1 MTLFRRKTDDD
12 LFRDS
17 TMTFGQHLGELRVC
31 LFRAVMGLA
40 IGTIIGL
47 AIGRL
52 VVAVI
57 RAPLEEAL
65 TRYYEHQAL
74 KFAKEKVEE
83 LTNAGYEFADDPEK
97 LEQFIFNSGFVL
109 DEVWV
114 SPQQLAQG
122 LGQERAGQITV
133 PTATDGATGLSRLFL
148 WRKAADDPRTRIKTL
163 NAQEGFMIWIK
174 ASLVV
179 GLIISSPWVF
189 YQIWTFVAA
198 GLYRHERR
206 YVHIFLPFS
215 LVLFLSGVVLAYFV
229 FQPVLN
235 FLFGINAWVGIDP
248 DPRISEWMGF
258 VLFMPLGFG
267 ISFQLPLVMLF
278 LERIGVFTIEAYL
291 SYWRVAIL
299 VIFVA
304 AMLLT
309 PTTDPYSLTL
319 LAGPL
324 TVLYFFGVLLCRVMP
339 RLRPRAADYMG

>member
-1 MTLFRRKTDDD
+1 MALFRRKTDDD
-12 LFRDS
+12 LFRES

-40 IGTIIGL
+40 IGTIAGLLIGKY
-47 AIGRL
+47 

-57 RAPLEEAL
+57 RAPLEQAL
-65 TRYYEHQAL
+65 TRYYENQAV
-74 KFAKEKVEE
+74 KFAEEKVDE
-83 LTNAGYEFADDPEK
+83 LKKAGYGLAEEPAK
-97 LEQFIFNSGFVL
+97 LKQFILDSGFVL
-109 DEVWV
+109 EEVFV
-114 SPQQLAQG
+114 SPQQLAQS
-122 LGQERAGQITV
+122 LGQVKTSQITL
-133 PTATDGATGLSRLFL
+133 PTAEDNSTGLAKLFL
-148 WRKAADDPRTRIKTL
+148 WRKAVDDPRTRVKSL

-179 GLIISSPWVF
+179 GLIFSSPWVF

-198 GLYRHERR
+198 GLYKHERR

-215 LVLFLSGVVLAYFV
+215 LVLFFSGVVLAYFV
-229 FQPVLN
+229 FTPVLD

-248 DPRISEWMGF
+248 DPRISEWMSF

-278 LERIGVFTIEAYL
+278 LERIGVFTVRDFL

-309 PTTDPYSLTL
+309 PTTDPYSLLL

-324 TVLYFFGVLLCRVMP
+324 TLLYFFGVLLCRVMP